1 MHTIYKS
8 TENGLTEVTE
18 LTPGCWVNMIDPTT
32 DEIERV
38 TTLGIPADFI
48 TYPLDMDERA
58 RIEREDDGKMLI
70 ILRIPYYEGPRVDIP
85 YTTIPLGIVLT
96 EKLIITI
103 CRRPNEVI
111 QEFTSGKMRGLST
124 AKRNRFILRLLLM
137 TANRFLAYLRE
148 INRLVEATEDK
159 MQASMQNREVLEL
172 LKYSKSLVLFTQ
184 ALKSNELMLERL
196 KRSQLFHQYPE
207 DEDLLEDVITENQQ
221 AIEMVNI
228 SSTILSSLMDAFAS
242 IISNNLN
249 VVMKFLASV
258 TIVLSI
264 PTIVTSFFGMNV
276 KLPFQNLEL
285 AYLLIIVLFLTISAV
300 IVYLFIKRDWF

>member
-1 MHTIYKS
+1 
-8 TENGLTEVTE
+8 
-18 LTPGCWVNMIDPTT
+18 
-32 DEIERV
+32 
-38 TTLGIPADFI
+38 
-48 TYPLDMDERA
+48 
-58 RIEREDDGKMLI
+58 
-70 ILRIPYYEGPRVDIP
+70 
-85 YTTIPLGIVLT
+85 
-96 EKLIITI
+96 
-103 CRRPNEVI
+103 PNEVI

-276 KLPFQNLEL
+276 KLPFQNLDL